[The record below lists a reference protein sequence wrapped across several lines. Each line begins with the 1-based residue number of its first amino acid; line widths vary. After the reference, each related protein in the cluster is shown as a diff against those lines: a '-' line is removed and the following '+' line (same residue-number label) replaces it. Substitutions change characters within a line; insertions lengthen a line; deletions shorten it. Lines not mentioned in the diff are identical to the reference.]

1 MGSRDLPEGLE
12 EMAKRDEPL
21 DRRELDETYEELVDE
36 VEDTELSRRTV
47 LSAFAG
53 GGGLAVLNALV
64 AQKKFFGDDFES
76 GLKAVRDASD
86 GPTGVVEVESPT
98 YAVDD
103 DVYERH
109 SGLTDFDFYPDVF
122 RWIDEV
128 GGTPAA
134 EDALLEAGLETAG
147 TSYRKPLPYNDPR
160 EGESQG
166 LVRAHQALDYALGS
180 LNHVFQP
187 HSFARTDDR
196 LDVQKHVAEGSGFA
210 APHLVERDPDVED
223 PERLRAMLRPVA
235 RLAGAGDVGVAEFD
249 ERWIYT
255 HRGDGAPI
263 VFEDVETPVLNDEKT
278 VIPERFDR
286 TVVGVSEMAR
296 PLMRTSPTHLASGAA
311 AMAYGRMGIEATIVA
326 TWIRAM
332 GYDAIPSRNDM
343 GPSVPTAIDAG
354 LGEGG
359 RHGRLIHPQF
369 GGNIRIWKVY
379 TDMPLP
385 VDPYVKF
392 GVSEFCVT
400 CRICVNNCPSN
411 ALVSR
416 PYKSWKYT
424 GSAPDSW
431 EEATDAPWDAT
442 KANGV
447 KKWYQHPKR
456 CLRFWTENGTSCS
469 NCVVA
474 CPFTHGRRWLEEVLQ
489 FYSPRKTGDTG
500 KQTGYGNADWL
511 EQVELRDPERIW
523 DEDFLPFGLTQ
534 DAGLDRSTDRTD
546 GSTGR

>member
-12 EMAKRDEPL
+12 ELAKRDEPL
-21 DRRELDETYEELVDE
+21 DRRELDETYAELVDE
-36 VEDTELSRRTV
+36 IQTTTVDRRTV
-47 LSAFAG
+47 LHAFAG

-64 AQKKFFGDDFES
+64 AQKTVFGDDFET
-76 GLKAVRDASD
+76 GLKAVAEASD
-86 GPTGVVEVESPT
+86 GPMGVVETDSPT

-103 DVYERH
+103 EVYERH
-109 SGLTDFDFYPDVF
+109 SGVTDFDTYGDIY

-128 GGTPAA
+128 GGTPGV
-134 EDALLEAGLETAG
+134 ESDMLEQGLETAG
-147 TSYRKPLPYNDPR
+147 TSYTKPLPSNEPR
-160 EGESQG
+160 QGESVG
-166 LVRAHQALDYALGS
+166 LVRANQALDYALGS

-187 HSFARTDDR
+187 HSFVRTDDR
-196 LDVQKHVAEGSGFA
+196 LDVQKHVAEGAGFA
-210 APHLVERDPDVED
+210 APHLVEREPDIEDPDQ
-223 PERLRAMLRPVA
+223 LRGMLRTVA

-255 HRGDGAPI
+255 HRRADRAPI
-263 VFEDVETPVLNDEKT
+263 VFEDVETPILNDEKT

-286 TVVGVSEMAR
+286 TVVGVTEMAR
-296 PLMRTSPTHLASGAA
+296 PLMRTSPTHPASGAA
-311 AMAYGRMGIEATIVA
+311 GLAYGRMGVEATIVA

-392 GVSEFCVT
+392 GVTEYCEA
-400 CRICVNNCPSN
+400 CRICVDNCPSN

-416 PYKSWKYT
+416 QQKSWQYT
-424 GSAPDSW
+424 GSPPASW
-431 EEATDAPWDAT
+431 KNATDAPWDAT

-456 CLRFWTENGTSCS
+456 CLRFWVENGTSCS

-474 CPFTHGRRWLEEVLQ
+474 CPFTHGGKWLETVFRYFALDYNEDAT
-489 FYSPRKTGDTG
+489 YGDSPID
-500 KQTGYGNADWL
+500 
-511 EQVELRDPERIW
+511 QVERRSPDGIW
-523 DEDFLPFGLTQ
+523 DEAYLPFGLTQ
-534 DAGLDRSTDRTD
+534 DEGLEGFGGGETDR
-546 GSTGR
+546 